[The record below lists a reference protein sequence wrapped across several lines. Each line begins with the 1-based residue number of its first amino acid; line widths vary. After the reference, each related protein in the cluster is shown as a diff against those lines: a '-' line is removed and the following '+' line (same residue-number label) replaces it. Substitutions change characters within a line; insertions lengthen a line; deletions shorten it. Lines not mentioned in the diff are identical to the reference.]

1 MCQITKRMII
11 NEIMERVATHYRR
24 DIDTFSKKKIN
35 NKLMIR
41 AFLVAQIL
49 YFK

>member
-24 DIDTFSKKKIN
+24 DMDTFSKKKTLN
-35 NKLMIR
+35 NKLRIR
-41 AFLVAQIL
+41 AFLVAQLL
-49 YFK
+49 YN